1 MVQIGRIVAILDT
14 IEVEVSFKKEV
25 NDTSVLNGINISI
38 PTWTVLVTAGIVVP
52 EAGTV
57 DSLNKGIHIG
67 IEVGF
72 VPLKVRNYLASSK
85 WRK

>member
-38 PTWTVLVTAGIVVP
+38 PT
-52 EAGTV
+52 
-57 DSLNKGIHIG
+57 
-67 IEVGF
+67 
-72 VPLKVRNYLASSK
+72 
-85 WRK
+85 